1 MLHFTKRVGHLT
13 GIVISE
19 QDVAVQ
25 RLYGAAVTP
34 TPQPLTPPRLTPL
47 SRKASPHP
55 LHHQSDRAF
64 SPLALRYPPQ
74 LNTTNLR

>member
-25 RLYGAAVTP
+25 RLNGTAVTP
-34 TPQPLTPPRLTPL
+34 TPQPLTPPPDSFRLPV
-47 SRKASPHP
+47 RHP
-55 LHHQSDRAF
+55 RIRYIINRTERFRRLRFVILH
-64 SPLALRYPPQ
+64 
-74 LNTTNLR
+74 N